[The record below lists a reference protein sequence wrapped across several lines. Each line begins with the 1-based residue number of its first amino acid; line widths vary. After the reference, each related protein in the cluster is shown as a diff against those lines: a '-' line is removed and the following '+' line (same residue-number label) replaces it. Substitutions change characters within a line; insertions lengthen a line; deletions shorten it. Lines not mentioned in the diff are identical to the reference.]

1 MIKLLIVEDEPLERV
16 ALRKIIGREF
26 HNIEI
31 LEDAKNGTEA
41 IEMAKTQQPNV
52 ILMDI
57 RMPESTGI
65 EAQKKIIQFL
75 PNVKCI
81 IITAYNDFIYAQ
93 EAIKY
98 GVIDYLLKPAKPQEI
113 KNAIEKALSLNS
125 KLDRNHTTNIF
136 ENNSTQQILMEVIS
150 YIKQNYKHE
159 LRLTEVAT
167 MVHLNPQY
175 FSRLFKKE
183 LGTTFTDYVT
193 KLRIEKA
200 KTLLKESNLPIY
212 RIAVDLGFSDAAYF
226 SKVFLKYEKESPLE
240 FKKRHEHFEKK
251 RLLSN

>member
-16 ALRKIIGREF
+16 ALRKIIKREF
-26 HNIEI
+26 YNLEI
-31 LEDAKNGTEA
+31 IEDAKNGTEA
-41 IEMAKTQQPNV
+41 IEIAKVHRPDV
-52 ILMDI
+52 IIMDI
-57 RMPESTGI
+57 RMPETTGI

-75 PNVKCI
+75 PNVKSI
-81 IITAYNDFIYAQ
+81 IITAYGDFSYAQ

-98 GVIDYLLKPAKPQEI
+98 GVTDYLLKPAKPADI
-113 KNAIEKALSLNS
+113 KKAIEKAISLNS
-125 KLDRNHTTNIF
+125 SLAPASASNIF
-136 ENNSTQQILMEVIS
+136 KNNSTQQILMETIS
-150 YIKQNYKHE
+150 YIEKNYKTE
-159 LRLTEVAT
+159 LRLTEVAK

-193 KLRIEKA
+193 KIRIEKA
-200 KTLLKESNLPIY
+200 KSLLKETNLPIY

-240 FKKRHEHFEKK
+240 YKKKARTP
-251 RLLSN
+251 